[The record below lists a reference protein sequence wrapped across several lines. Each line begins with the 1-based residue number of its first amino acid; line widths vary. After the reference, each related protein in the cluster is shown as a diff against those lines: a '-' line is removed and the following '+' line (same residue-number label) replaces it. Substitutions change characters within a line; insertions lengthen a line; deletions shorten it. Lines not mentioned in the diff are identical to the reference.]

1 MHTHLSFQKRAICL
15 VSLRCRWK
23 LTTRW
28 QKQGAFDRFS
38 SSRNITDL
46 ELCDKIHTLF
56 QVHTLRVL
64 FPENSS
70 LVTKVGSLS
79 KKVSLWASFWISVK
93 WVSFIFGR
101 INFPLANT
109 RPCLS
114 RNSVSC
120 LRLAAPRFS
129 LSCLTRSN
137 QESPPSPV
145 FLLNRTSLAL
155 TGNVLHR

>member
-23 LTTRW
+23 VTTRW
-28 QKQGAFDRFS
+28 QKQGAFDGFS

-46 ELCDKIHTLF
+46 ELCDKINTLF
-56 QVHTLRVL
+56 KVHTLRVL

-70 LVTKVGSLS
+70 LVSKVGSLS
-79 KKVSLWASFWISVK
+79 KKVSLWASIWISVR

-114 RNSVSC
+114 RNSLMLMAGCST
-120 LRLAAPRFS
+120 LFIILP
-129 LSCLTRSN
+129 N
-137 QESPPSPV
+137 EKESGKPPYPNLPAESHIISTD
-145 FLLNRTSLAL
+145 R
-155 TGNVLHR
+155 

>member
-15 VSLRCRWK
+15 ASLRCWWK

-28 QKQGAFDRFS
+28 QKQGAFDGFS
-38 SSRNITDL
+38 SSCNLTDL
-46 ELCDKIHTLF
+46 ELCDKINMLF
-56 QVHTLRVL
+56 KVHTLRVL
-64 FPENSS
+64 FPETSS

-79 KKVSLWASFWISVK
+79 KKVSLWASFWISVR

-109 RPCLS
+109 QPRLS
-114 RNSVSC
+114 SNSVSC
-120 LRLAAPRFS
+120 LWLAAPHFS
-129 LSCLTRSN
+129 LSCLMRRN
-137 QESPPSPV
+137 QESPPPPI
-145 FLLNRTSLAL
+145 FLLNLTSLAL